1 MIPSTFF
8 TNESFVT
15 LAGSAAIV
23 FVVCNALQSAFN
35 FNPRWLALAV
45 AELIAIYGTAA
56 SGNNHVPSDY
66 FVSLLNG
73 CLIFATA
80 TGGGQIANGVKQAG
94 RPRGQ
99 VGTDGGHRRF
109 LTPWF

>member
-1 MIPSTFF
+1 MIPSSFF
-8 TNESFVT
+8 TAGSFAS

-23 FVVCNALQSAFN
+23 FVVCNALQAALN

-45 AELIAIYGTAA
+45 AEAVAIYGTWA
-56 SGNNHVPSDY
+56 SGNAHVPSD
-66 FVSLLNG
+66 FFISLLNG

-80 TGGGQIANGVKQAG
+80 TGGGQISASAKEAGQARG
-94 RPRGQ
+94 RVGEELGRRG
-99 VGTDGGHRRF
+99 F